1 MRVDHTGEN
10 MQQSLRPSYQLNLQG
25 LAKLWLSIRHRTP
38 PPQAEQTKEPRH
50 HSRQLKTFAHLSHTV
65 QETEMVRQTRQSL
78 HTLVQGTLG
87 DNTPL
92 SDPEHLEPMLDDMLA
107 DHLATLS
114 LNLEKAKEVQQRFL
128 PQALPNVD
136 EIDLFALLR
145 PATELSGD
153 FYDFI
158 EQPTGL
164 GMERTTEMETRPA
177 ECADHRPGT
186 FFFTV
191 GDVSS
196 KGMSAAL
203 LMPVI
208 CKVLR
213 TAIKYLAQPTP
224 QSLLTFV
231 HEDLYAQL
239 NSAAMFASMFV
250 GRYEPAT
257 RRILYANAGH
267 SPVIYKPHGGPAR
280 LLRADGT
287 PVGLLQQS
295 SWSDHTLTLAPGDLL
310 LIGTDGI
317 VDTRNQMR
325 SLFGYERLL
334 TTVDRLAGGS
344 ARAIAND
351 LLEILHEFAP
361 HQLRE
366 DDQALLVFKGK

>member
-1 MRVDHTGEN
+1 
-10 MQQSLRPSYQLNLQG
+10 MQQSLHPFYQLNLQG

-38 PPQAEQTKEPRH
+38 PSVVEQTREHRH
-50 HSRQLKTFAHLSHTV
+50 RSLPHKALAQLSQSVQDVDRARQN
-65 QETEMVRQTRQSL
+65 RQSL
-78 HTLVQGTLG
+78 YALIQGALEA
-87 DNTPL
+87 NTTWNEP
-92 SDPEHLEPMLDDMLA
+92 DELEPMLDDMLA
-107 DHLATLS
+107 DHLTTLS
-114 LNLEKAKEVQQRFL
+114 LHLEKAKEVQQRFL
-128 PQALPNVD
+128 PQVLPEVNGV
-136 EIDLFALLR
+136 DLFAVLR

-158 EQPTGL
+158 E
-164 GMERTTEMETRPA
+164 
-177 ECADHRPGT
+177 ADGRQDA

-203 LMPVI
+203 LMPVL

-213 TAIKYLAQPTP
+213 TAIRFLSQPTP
-224 QSLLTFV
+224 QALLTFV
-231 HEDLYAQL
+231 HEDMYAQL

-250 GRYEPAT
+250 GRYESAT
-257 RRILYANAGH
+257 RQIVYANAGH
-267 SPVIYKPHGGPAR
+267 SPVIYKPHGGPAQ

-295 SWSDHTLTLAPGDLL
+295 SWNNHTLTLAPGDLL

-325 SLFGYERLL
+325 NLFGYDRLL
-334 TTVDRLAGGS
+334 TTVDQLAGDT
-344 ARAIAND
+344 ARAIGQE
-351 LLEILHEFAP
+351 LLSVLHEFAP

-366 DDQALLVFKGK
+366 DDQALLVFKGV